1 MHLRVQQALAAL
13 ILSATVFVS
22 EHVRADVISFRS
34 DFWCPY
40 VCNPDS
46 ETPGYMVEITR
57 AVFEKQGHKVQVK
70 LSNWVRAIKDTRSN
84 RVQGLMGCSV
94 VDAPDFIYPKKSLG
108 LMKNAYFVPK
118 NSTWT
123 YKGRPSLQGMKIGV
137 INGYTYGDSV
147 DNLIRSRH
155 RSFIPFS
162 GDRPLEQV
170 IRMMQAGR
178 LDGFIENPV
187 VLQYTSVSAKITME
201 NMKIG
206 GWVENHD
213 PALFISFSP
222 NNPKSQEYAEILSRG
237 VEELRRSGE
246 LQRILMKYN
255 LKDWE
260 QPSGISL
267 GALDNLGSSFLKSP
281 LNPFNMFNARSL

>member
-1 MHLRVQQALAAL
+1 MHLRVQQALVAL
-13 ILSATVFVS
+13 ILSVTVFAS
-22 EHVRADVISFRS
+22 EHVHADVISFRS

-46 ETPGYMVEITR
+46 ETPGYMVEIART
-57 AVFEKQGHKVQVK
+57 VFEKQGHKVQVK

-84 RVQGLMGCSV
+84 RVQGLMGCSL

-108 LMKNAYFVPK
+108 IMKNAYFVPK

-213 PALFISFSP
+213 PALYISFSP
-222 NNPKSQEYAEILSRG
+222 NNPKSQEYAEILTRG

-246 LQRILMKYN
+246 LQRILQKYN

>member
-1 MHLRVQQALAAL
+1 MHLRVQQALVAL

-22 EHVRADVISFRS
+22 GHARADVISFRS

-46 ETPGYMVEITR
+46 ETPGYMVEIART
-57 AVFEKQGHKVQVK
+57 VFEKHGHKVQVK

-108 LMKNAYFVPK
+108 IMKNAYFVPK

-170 IRMMQAGR
+170 IRMMQVGR

-187 VLQYTSVSAKITME
+187 VLQYTSGSAKITME
-201 NMKIG
+201 NMKVA

-213 PALFISFSP
+213 PALYISFSP
-222 NNPKSQEYAEILSRG
+222 NNPKSQEYAEILTRG

-246 LQRILMKYN
+246 LQRILQKYN